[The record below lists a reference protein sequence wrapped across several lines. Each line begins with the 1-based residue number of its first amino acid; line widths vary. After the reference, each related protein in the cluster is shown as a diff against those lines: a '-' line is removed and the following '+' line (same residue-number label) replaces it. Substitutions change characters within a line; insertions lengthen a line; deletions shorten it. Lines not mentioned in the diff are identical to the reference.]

1 MKRPGARPDTWM
13 PIYWGDYARDTGH
26 LSATTHGAYLM
37 LIKHYWCT
45 GAPLPD
51 DDAQLWRIACA
62 DSPSAWK
69 KLRLIVGGFFT
80 VADGVWKHKR
90 IDAEMVRAKQLAEI
104 RQEVGKRGGQ
114 ASANKRATEPPK
126 DTPNADQLVDQAL
139 NQTHQQTSTPSPS
152 PSQPKEPIGSSGG
165 TADAAPPAKPIVLPS
180 EDEAL
185 DLPAMMDRSDEG
197 AAVRAWNVMAAGVK
211 GMAQVQSLNSQRRKR
226 LKARLAE
233 CGGLDGWT
241 VALEKIAASKFLT
254 GGNDRGWIADF
265 DFVLQQKSFTRLME
279 GSYDNRAGQNPLASV
294 WDKLYADAA
303 KADAA

>member
-62 DSPSAWK
+62 DSPAAWK
-69 KLRLIVGGFFT
+69 KLRLVVGGFF
-80 VADGVWKHKR
+80 VIADGVWKHKR

-114 ASANKRATEPPK
+114 ASANRRATEIPK
-126 DTPNADQLVDQAL
+126 DTPNGNQLVDQRL

-152 PSQPKEPIGSSGG
+152 QSPSQSERKKDSPAPDGAGGEPSAS
-165 TADAAPPAKPIVLPS
+165 
-180 EDEAL
+180 
-185 DLPAMMDRSDEG
+185 DLEMEFDLWWLCYPRKQDRG
-197 AAVRAWNVMAAGVK
+197 HA
-211 GMAQVQSLNSQRRKR
+211 
-226 LKARLAE
+226 LKAFKRVRKS
-233 CGGLDGWT
+233 GI
-241 VALEKIAASKFLT
+241 ALETLTTATRKYAA
-254 GGNDRGWIADF
+254 
-265 DFVLQQKSFTRLME
+265 E
-279 GSYDNRAGQNPLASV
+279 RAGQDAQFT
-294 WDKLYADAA
+294 KLGATWLNGQCWLDESSTDIAEREREQFKRDIEEKMRA
-303 KADAA
+303 TA